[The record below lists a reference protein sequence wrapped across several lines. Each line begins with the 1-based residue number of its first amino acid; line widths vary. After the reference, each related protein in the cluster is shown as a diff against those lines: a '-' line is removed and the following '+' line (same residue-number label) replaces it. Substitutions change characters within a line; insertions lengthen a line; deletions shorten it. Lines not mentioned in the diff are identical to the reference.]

1 MAIAHPRR
9 RRADARPPRPAPFAP
24 TPGALGP
31 PDPEAVR
38 RSVAAA
44 LEAAHRM
51 RRPLTLVVLELDDP
65 AQLALAARLVRST
78 LRESDGVWRRD
89 ESSLALLL
97 ADADGPSAEPA
108 LARVRLRLRREGLA
122 GAASMGRAAAAPG
135 IAAEDLLALAR
146 ADRRPL

>member
-24 TPGALGP
+24 TTGALGP

-44 LEAAHRM
+44 LEAARRM
-51 RRPLTLVVLELDDP
+51 RRPLTLVLLEMDDP
-65 AQLALAARLVRST
+65 ARLARVARLVRST
-78 LRESDGVWRRD
+78 LRATDGVWRRD

-135 IAAEDLLALAR
+135 IAAEDLLELAR